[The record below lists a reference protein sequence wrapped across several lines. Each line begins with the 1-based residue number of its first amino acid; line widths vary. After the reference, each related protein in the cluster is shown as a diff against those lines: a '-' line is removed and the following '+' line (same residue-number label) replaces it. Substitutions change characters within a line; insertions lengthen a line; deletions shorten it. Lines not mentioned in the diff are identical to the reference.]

1 MAADFILDTVA
12 VCFAVF
18 FMTAPLSQAIDVCG
32 TPAKVRYVNPINLL
46 CFSLNCITQLAYGL
60 FFPVPPV
67 VPCNAYG
74 VFVGIFSTSACW
86 CFARKEPHAKHWDR
100 TAAFATAFTGL
111 LAALI
116 FAYAA
121 FGGAAD
127 VGVLGMMVGIIMYGA
142 PLSSM
147 KEVLRTKSSETLP
160 VMQSFLGFL
169 NSSCWFTVGVR
180 TGKVPVWGPNIIG
193 MMLSLL
199 QLALIF
205 KFPAKPAGDLE
216 DEDFIPLLAEHS
228 LADVARDTSR
238 EWKEAIVE
246 HSHSISLFMKKSSQD
261 LVGLFSHSPRVD
273 NEYISLDGDGP
284 LTENKK
290 KVIEENPPQFNA

>member
-1 MAADFILDTVA
+1 V
-12 VCFAVF
+12 
-18 FMTAPLSQAIDVCG
+18 
-32 TPAKVRYVNPINLL
+32 
-46 CFSLNCITQLAYGL
+46 
-60 FFPVPPV
+60 
-67 VPCNAYG
+67 
-74 VFVGIFSTSACW
+74 
-86 CFARKEPHAKHWDR
+86 
-100 TAAFATAFTGL
+100 ATAFTVL

-205 KFPAKPAGDLE
+205 KFPAKPSDS
-216 DEDFIPLLAEHS
+216 DDFIPLLAEHS

-261 LVGLFSHSPRVD
+261 LVGLFSHSPRGE